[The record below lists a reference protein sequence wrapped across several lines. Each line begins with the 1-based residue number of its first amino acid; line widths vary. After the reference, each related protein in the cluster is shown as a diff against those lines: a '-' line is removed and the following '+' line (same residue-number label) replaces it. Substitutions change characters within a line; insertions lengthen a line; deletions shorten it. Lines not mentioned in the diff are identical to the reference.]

1 MRFFMLSVTCT
12 FVHHLK
18 QSNMTTD
25 SKINSLQP
33 GQAVVISK
41 NEVAECSAE
50 RSTDG
55 KTIRF
60 VRTFPNGSWVVFHT
74 SKTKTK

>member
-1 MRFFMLSVTCT
+1 MLFATCT

-25 SKINSLQP
+25 LKINSLQP
-33 GQAVVISK
+33 GQSVVISK
-41 NEVAECSAE
+41 NGFAECSAE

-55 KTIRF
+55 KIIRF
-60 VRTFPNGSWVVFHT
+60 IRTFPNGSWVVFHT
-74 SKTKTK
+74 SKIKQ